1 MPQIRNAQAARAA
14 TAPATTAPAAPRN
27 LPTLQFLIG
36 TNIPFMRY
44 RRIAYMFSGTLILAT
59 AVWLVM
65 HGGPRY
71 SVDFTGGTLIQ
82 IRTPGHVLQADQVR
96 QALDAGG
103 FRGFELQQMA
113 GANKD
118 EFLLR
123 LKEQGGQDPFPQIQR
138 AIESRFAG
146 TPVERRRTE
155 AVGPRVGN
163 ELRVKAIWAV
173 LGSLAGILL
182 YVGVRYEFKFALGA
196 VVALFHDVFITLG
209 MLCFTGREVSLTVV
223 AALLTIAGYSINDT
237 IVVFDRI
244 RERNKALR
252 KEKHS
257 RVMDIAVNETLSRTV
272 ITSLTVF
279 MCALALF
286 IWGGEVLRDFS
297 FAMLVGVGFGTYSSV
312 FVASALALDIWIALD
327 RRKGIKAE

>member
-1 MPQIRNAQAARAA
+1 M
-14 TAPATTAPAAPRN
+14 
-27 LPTLQFLIG
+27 LQMLIG
-36 TNIPFMRY
+36 TNIPFMKG
-44 RRIAYMFSGTLILAT
+44 RRIAYLFSGALILAT
-59 AVWLVM
+59 AVWLVI

-71 SVDFTGGTLIQ
+71 SVDFTGGTLLQ
-82 IRTPGHVLQADQVR
+82 IRTS
-96 QALDAGG
+96 QALSSDQMRHVQDSAGLHDA
-103 FRGFELQQMA
+103 EIQQMT
-113 GANKD
+113 GENRN
-118 EFLLR
+118 EYLIRLR
-123 LKEQGGQDPFPQIQR
+123 TGETRDPFQVESL
-138 AIESRFAG
+138 AIAHAFPGVSD
-146 TPVERRRTE
+146 ERRRVET
-155 AVGPRVGN
+155 VGPRIGG
-163 ELRVKAIWAV
+163 ELRQKAIWAV

-182 YVGVRYEFKFALGA
+182 YVGIRYEFKFALGA

-244 RERNKALR
+244 RERSKALR

-257 RVMDIAVNETLSRTV
+257 RAMDIAVNETLSRTV

-279 MCALALF
+279 MTALALF

-312 FVASALALDIWIALD
+312 YVASALALDIWIRLD